1 MSIRCY
7 INAWGIKG
15 SKKLPVV
22 KDQLEKN
29 ADREFVLNASNLMD
43 GQVLF
48 DELDTLAGYQV
59 PGMMQKQGS
68 MFPRN
73 N

>member
-15 SKKLPVV
+15 SKQLPVV
-22 KDQLEKN
+22 KDQLKKN

-48 DELDTLAGYQV
+48 DELDTLAGYHF

>member
-22 KDQLEKN
+22 KDQLKKN

-43 GQVLF
+43 G
-48 DELDTLAGYQV
+48 
-59 PGMMQKQGS
+59 
-68 MFPRN
+68 
-73 N
+73 

>member
-1 MSIRCY
+1 
-7 INAWGIKG
+7 
-15 SKKLPVV
+15 LPVV
-22 KDQLEKN
+22 KDQLKKN

-48 DELDTLAGYQV
+48 DELDTLAGYHF